1 MEGFVNMGN
10 FTTMKDLFNIN
21 KAMVVEG
28 LTNVELDSQ
37 CAIIKSE
44 MLSSIEIPEEQIK
57 FSCRLSDDEEQLLI
71 ITSVFPLDGEEL
83 PPELVEKVKR
93 GLPVTSFEK
102 VEIVE
107 DKEDKEDSP
116 LIDNKIMIVFIVV
129 LIVLAMLY
137 GYFKFG

>member
-1 MEGFVNMGN
+1 
-10 FTTMKDLFNIN
+10 
-21 KAMVVEG
+21 
-28 LTNVELDSQ
+28 
-37 CAIIKSE
+37 
-44 MLSSIEIPEEQIK
+44 MLSSIDIAEEQIK

-71 ITSVFPLDGEEL
+71 ITSVFPLEGEEL

-107 DKEDKEDSP
+107 DKEAKEGSP

-129 LIVLAMLY
+129 LIVLAVLY
-137 GYFKFG
+137 GYFKFS